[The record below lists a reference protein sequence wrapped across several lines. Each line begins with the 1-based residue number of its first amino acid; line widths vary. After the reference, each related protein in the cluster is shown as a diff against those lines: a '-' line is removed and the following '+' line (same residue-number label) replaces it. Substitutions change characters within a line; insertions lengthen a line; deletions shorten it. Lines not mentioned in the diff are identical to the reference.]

1 MEREINPANEE
12 YYMFLEDLRL
22 SGITNMYGA
31 TSYLEEAFDISRNK
45 ASAVLLEWMQN
56 YEELAEKYG
65 WR

>member
-12 YYMFLEDLRL
+12 YYMFLEDLKL

-31 TSYLEEAFDISRNK
+31 TPYLEEAFDISRNK